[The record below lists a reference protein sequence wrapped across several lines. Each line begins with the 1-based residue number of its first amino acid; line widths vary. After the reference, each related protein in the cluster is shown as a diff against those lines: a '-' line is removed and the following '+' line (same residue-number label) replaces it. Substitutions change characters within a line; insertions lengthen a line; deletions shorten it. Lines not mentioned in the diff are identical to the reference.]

1 MPVAE
6 ASIAEEHA
14 WCAGVLAAPL
24 AAPRWRVWRYRAPE
38 IVLGCAQRAL
48 HEAAMRRAPRGVAV
62 TVRPSGGGA
71 VLAGPWMVGVT
82 VVLPPGHALLGEG
95 LVDSYRWLGELH
107 AGVLAQAGIAAR
119 ALDPRVQRPAPDAA
133 GATGAA
139 HAATAAG
146 VRWACFGA
154 LSPWEVVAADG
165 RKLTGLSQQRKRAG
179 VAYSAGTLVAR
190 PDWRLLCEALGEP
203 ADAARLHALTAAC
216 EETPA
221 AAGLD
226 AAAWAERLDTALAAR
241 LDDGGPET

>member
-24 AAPRWRVWRYRAPE
+24 DAPHWRVWRYRTPE

-48 HEAAMRRAPRGVAV
+48 REAAARRVPSGVAV

-82 VVLPPGHALLGEG
+82 VVLPSGHALLGEG
-95 LVDSYRWLGELH
+95 LVESYRWLGELH

-119 ALDPRVQRPAPDAA
+119 ALDPRAQRPAPRAA
-133 GATGAA
+133 AA
-139 HAATAAG
+139 AA

-203 ADAARLHALTAAC
+203 GDAARLHALTAAC
-216 EETPA
+216 EETA
-221 AAGLD
+221 AAEGFD
-226 AAAWAERLDTALAAR
+226 AAAWAERLDAALAAR
-241 LDDGGPET
+241 LGDGDPEA